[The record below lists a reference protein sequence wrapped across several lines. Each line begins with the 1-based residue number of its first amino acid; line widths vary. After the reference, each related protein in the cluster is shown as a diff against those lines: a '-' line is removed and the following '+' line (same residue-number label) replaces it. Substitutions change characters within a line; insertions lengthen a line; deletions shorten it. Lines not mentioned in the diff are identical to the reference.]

1 MTDYSVKLN
10 AMSDGGGFNWGT
22 VSLTLITFEELGRN
36 VGTFNKLWR
45 TVGKFRELWG
55 TVGNPCMG
63 ALQLTGKSLI
73 STPGLRSRK
82 TLENLGKCLGML
94 ENIDSGV
101 IMDYG
106 AW

>member
-55 TVGNPCMG
+55 TVGNCGEPLHG
-63 ALQLTGKSLI
+63 GLAVNWEKPDIHPWPKIKENVGKSWKMF
-73 STPGLRSRK
+73 GDVG
-82 TLENLGKCLGML
+82 EH
-94 ENIDSGV
+94 
-101 IMDYG
+101 
-106 AW
+106 